1 MLLQALLIYQNISIF
16 PQYYEQKQNNRSQ
29 FITDYS
35 NLFLKKPN
43 YFLRTGDA
51 YKINFSQ
58 NFYNSFL
65 PIQKMTDAP
74 SPMDL
79 IVNSRDDYTT
89 SPDTWLL
96 WAEEHIRL
104 GCADCGLFK
113 LVEQAFREGM
123 RTHMLTNVRIYRII
137 ADAIY
142 DHMDKCCQHLGDEE
156 MLLLS
161 AVSNWYRRLAR
172 QEVPALHCVRWIRLF
187 MDGYFCENHF
197 LREPTH

>member
-1 MLLQALLIYQNISIF
+1 MLFSIYQNISIF

-29 FITDYS
+29 FITDYLI
-35 NLFLKKPN
+35 LFSSKTKLLSCVQVTHIKSISLK
-43 YFLRTGDA
+43 
-51 YKINFSQ
+51 

-187 MDGYFCENHF
+187 MDGFFCENHF